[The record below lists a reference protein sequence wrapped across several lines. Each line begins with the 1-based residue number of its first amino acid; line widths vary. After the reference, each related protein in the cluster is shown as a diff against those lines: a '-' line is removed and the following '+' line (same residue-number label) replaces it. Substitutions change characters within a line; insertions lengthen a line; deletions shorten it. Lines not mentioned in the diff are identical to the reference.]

1 MEKAIDKE
9 SVRERNLIK
18 SFLKYIQWPLPVA
31 FYYVKTHKRC
41 TRGRHDP
48 SQIAIAQNEKK
59 KKIIIEKKMKEKKAW
74 GWQWGPKCLNLM
86 SPLLILSISIFP
98 IQMEGSELRD
108 TMTPD
113 DGV

>member
-1 MEKAIDKE
+1 
-9 SVRERNLIK
+9 
-18 SFLKYIQWPLPVA
+18 
-31 FYYVKTHKRC
+31 
-41 TRGRHDP
+41 
-48 SQIAIAQNEKK
+48 
-59 KKIIIEKKMKEKKAW
+59 MKEKKAW